1 LLSIY
6 ITLIT
11 ETIYSMGH
19 INKIGMNKPL
29 KPVKLSIVLSRLNK
43 DNGQD
48 RLGGLS
54 SRLEITE
61 ESIT

>member
-1 LLSIY
+1 
-6 ITLIT
+6 
-11 ETIYSMGH
+11 MGH